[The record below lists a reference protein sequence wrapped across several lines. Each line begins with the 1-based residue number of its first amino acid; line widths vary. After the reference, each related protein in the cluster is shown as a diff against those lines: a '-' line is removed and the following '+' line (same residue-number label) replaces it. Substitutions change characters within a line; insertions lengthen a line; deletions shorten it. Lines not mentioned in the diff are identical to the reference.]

1 MWPWT
6 HRPLALLSSS
16 LISGYSGPDLWTISS
31 PLAAVE
37 QPPRGTPGPVYFFH
51 KPPGLPLLPPA
62 TGYALGAG
70 QPEVPSVLPRAAP
83 ASSGEP
89 HQDPS
94 QALTFLLAPGIPYSG
109 LSSWGSVPS
118 HPNSLCLIPPGSRPE
133 GRFSALIWVG
143 PPGQPPLKLIQ
154 AVAGS
159 QHCAQV
165 CPLPSW
171 SPGIQGGGKDKAGP

>member
-1 MWPWT
+1 MDT
-6 HRPLALLSSS
+6 QATRSAQLLSHFRLFRTGS
-16 LISGYSGPDLWTISS
+16 LEHQLTPHCCGTAPQGHSWPCLLFPQAPRTS
-31 PLAAVE
+31 PSTTCNRVC
-37 QPPRGTPGPVYFFH
+37 PGM
-51 KPPGLPLLPPA
+51 
-62 TGYALGAG
+62 G
-70 QPEVPSVLPRAAP
+70 QPEVPSALPRAAP

-94 QALTFLLAPGIPYSG
+94 QALTFLLAPGILYSG
-109 LSSWGSVPS
+109 RSSWGSVPS

-171 SPGIQGGGKDKAGP
+171 SPGIQGGGKDRAGP